1 MTPSPFPDPKSRA
14 TRELAPGVKARTF
27 WIERMMIALV
37 EIAPEAIVP
46 LHSHPHEQVGVVLEG
61 ELAITIGGEERTLQ
75 PGETYMIPGAV
86 EHGARSTSEAVRV
99 MDVFSPI
106 RQEYR

>member
-1 MTPSPFPDPKSRA
+1 MTENHYPDTKSRA
-14 TRELAPGVKARTF
+14 AKELAPGVTARTF
-27 WIERMMIALV
+27 WVERMMVALV
-37 EIAPEAIVP
+37 EIAPDATVP

-61 ELAITIGGEERTLQ
+61 ELAITIGGEDRTLQ
-75 PGETYMIPGAV
+75 PGETYLIPGDV
-86 EHGARSTSEAVRV
+86 EHGAHSTGEAVRV